1 MLCCVGCIGRRGAQQ
16 SVAKS
21 LIYEILRTAKHRH
34 TAITSLTPSIPAP
47 SCIVPC
53 CVQSRPRNMEEA
65 KTTYEIYGYHNCSYA
80 NSAVSKANQVQSKH
94 PDTVTVKTQI
104 TSRTEFKQWLSQNMN
119 RVGQHRT
126 SPACFANDKF
136 VGGCDDFSAHL
147 DTKYPGE
154 QSDSFCTVQ

>member
-1 MLCCVGCIGRRGAQQ
+1 
-16 SVAKS
+16 
-21 LIYEILRTAKHRH
+21 
-34 TAITSLTPSIPAP
+34 
-47 SCIVPC
+47 
-53 CVQSRPRNMEEA
+53 MEEA

-154 QSDSFCTVQ
+154 QSDSFCTVQWNA

>member
-1 MLCCVGCIGRRGAQQ
+1 MQCRSHFGLALEASFAPR
-16 SVAKS
+16 
-21 LIYEILRTAKHRH
+21 ILNPSIQLYQLHH
-34 TAITSLTPSIPAP
+34 SITPLTPTIPAP

-53 CVQSRPRNMEEA
+53 CVQSRPRNMEA

>member
-1 MLCCVGCIGRRGAQQ
+1 MCQYFRVSPSREQLEVTSALYPSSSIDLPPLVG
-16 SVAKS
+16 
-21 LIYEILRTAKHRH
+21 
-34 TAITSLTPSIPAP
+34 
-47 SCIVPC
+47 
-53 CVQSRPRNMEEA
+53 NMAE
-65 KTTYEIYGYHNCSYA
+65 KTTYEIYGYHHCSYA

-104 TSRTEFKQWLSQNMN
+104 TSRSEFKQWLSQNMN

-136 VGGCDDFSAHL
+136 IGGCDDFSAHL

-154 QSDSFCTVQ
+154 QSGSFCMAQ